1 LSERLEEAQK
11 NSVALAE
18 CLMAW
23 KRGEE
28 SNDAKAGSIVIA
40 EFVNL
45 VRGALKKK

>member
-1 LSERLEEAQK
+1 LNERVEEAQK
-11 NSVALAE
+11 SSVALGD

-23 KRGEE
+23 RRGEE

-45 VRGALKKK
+45 VRGALRKK